1 MSSEDELQRIITEG
15 VTVPWLS
22 QAFGLNG
29 NTIRSRLAA
38 CPTIGKIGNA
48 NAYSLADAAP
58 YLVKS
63 RTDVESFLQKVKIDD
78 FPLKLRKEYWEA
90 KKKEQDFLKEARE
103 LWHTSDVID
112 AVTGIFLAV
121 KLTVQLWP
129 DMVERQI
136 GLTNEQRELLVD
148 MGDRLLGSIHEE
160 VLSRVRDKSTGPAL
174 KELEEV
180 EDDWPI

>member
-15 VTVPWLS
+15 VTVPWLAR
-22 QAFGLNG
+22 AFNLND
-29 NTIRSRLAA
+29 NTVRSRLAA
-38 CPTIGKIGNA
+38 CPVIGKIGNA

-63 RTDVESFLQKVKIDD
+63 RTDVEAFLKKVKIDD

-90 KKKEQDFLKEARE
+90 KKKEQDFLKEAKE

-112 AVTGIFLAV
+112 AVTGIFLSV

-129 DMVERQI
+129 DTVERQI
-136 GLTNEQRELLVD
+136 GLSNEQRELLVAL
-148 MGDRLLGSIHEE
+148 GDSLLGSIHEE
-160 VLSRVRDKSTGPAL
+160 VLTRVRDKSTPPAL
-174 KELEEV
+174 QELAEV